1 MHPDADD
8 ASTPGGLL
16 RLLSVL
22 AVLSLPMSG
31 LAQEHGDWISLCS
44 KCLSPSVS
52 SKSGIGS
59 SNATASGK
67 VTLMDARMW
76 CGSWEP
82 DNQACPKEQLAGE
95 KGQVYKISANC
106 STGRLTSAEGTT
118 YSRTNDRWDA
128 SDIGSGKPKF
138 RGPDGKIV
146 GRDNASGGLDLAAN
160 WELLCGKHAD
170 VAAVDGCAGKR
181 HCDSNRAFSAEVIGL
196 TGSIAGG
203 RHHLVK
209 MNIRFTNLTD
219 RPLILAYV
227 TGSSGG
233 VDNLGNA
240 YYWGRAGTHDIS
252 TTGIGLLEGR
262 KADTQFELSP
272 GESRNAMFAIIRYEA
287 ARKPLGRSF
296 TYNATIAELR
306 KLGGGNVES
315 ATQYSLNFTN
325 LPDSGW

>member
-1 MHPDADD
+1 MKVV
-8 ASTPGGLL
+8 
-16 RLLSVL
+16 RLL
-22 AVLSLPMSG
+22 AVLLVAVCG
-31 LAQEHGDWISLCS
+31 GAQERGEWIALCS
-44 KCLSPSVS
+44 KCLTPSVS
-52 SKSGIGS
+52 SKSGIGT
-59 SNATASGK
+59 AAAMASGK
-67 VTLMDARMW
+67 VTLRDAQMW

-106 STGRLTSAEGTT
+106 PAGKLTSTEGTT
-118 YSRTNDRWDA
+118 YSRTNDHWDA
-128 SDIGSGKPKF
+128 SDVGAGRLKF

-160 WELLCGKHAD
+160 WELLCGKHGEA
-170 VAAVDGCAGKR
+170 AAVDGCAGKQ

-219 RPLILAYV
+219 RPIILAYV
-227 TGSSGG
+227 TGTSGG
-233 VDNLGNA
+233 VDDLGNA
-240 YYWGRAGTHDIS
+240 YYWGRAGTHDVS

-262 KADTQFELSP
+262 KADPQFQLQP
-272 GESRNAMFAIIRYEA
+272 GESRNAMFAVIRYEA
-287 ARKPLGRSF
+287 ARKPLGHSF

-306 KLGGGNVES
+306 NLGGGSIES
-315 ATQYSLNFTN
+315 VRQYSVNFPH
-325 LPDSGW
+325 LPDRGW